1 MTERQDYP
9 EGDQYPL
16 FGGHPPSVG
25 VDTSEEAAVRIE
37 PNRLARRVLAFIQGT
52 TAWGA
57 TCDEVE
63 RELGLRHQTA
73 SARCRELELA
83 RRIVKTQ
90 DKRPTSSGRRARVY
104 KVPEHVES

>member
-1 MTERQDYP
+1 MIRQDYP
-9 EGDQYPL
+9 ERDQYPL

-25 VDTSEEAAVRIE
+25 VDTSEEAAARIE

-52 TAWGA
+52 TGWGA

-83 RRIVKTQ
+83 SRIVTDPGQ
-90 DKRPTSSGRRARVY
+90 TPY
-104 KVPEHVES
+104 